1 MLTLFLSLSLSL
13 SALSVAGPDASPLG
27 QIALNSQILFKLKKE
42 SSYVFIILYHAENKP
57 IIHTASSKDDI
68 SHNAKTLDDL
78 KNFVMRLHE
87 KDEANLKH
95 WIFALQAAV
104 MLGTYIFLSFLFFF
118 FFLLLLSSWN

>member
-1 MLTLFLSLSLSL
+1 
-13 SALSVAGPDASPLG
+13 LSVAVPDAPPLG

-42 SSYVFIILYHAENKP
+42 SSYVFVILYHAENKP

-104 MLGTYIFLSFLFFF
+104 MLGTYISSFLFFCF
-118 FFLLLLSSWN
+118 YLLGINKISFK